1 MISVRCPL
9 NHFDSYPSSIITLPS
24 EVSIMKRVVFMVLV
38 AIAAVILLSAC
49 PSVAKTRSLVG
60 TWNLSVI
67 KSESE
72 TFTAFM
78 QITTHEKGNLSGY
91 LGNRQYS
98 GNYGTISG
106 TTSKDKISFLYSSSE
121 GGETI
126 QFTGKFD
133 SDGMTGTATVSI
145 NSSGESGP
153 YNWTAH
159 R

>member
-1 MISVRCPL
+1 
-9 NHFDSYPSSIITLPS
+9 
-24 EVSIMKRVVFMVLV
+24 MKRVAFMLLI
-38 AIAAVILLSAC
+38 AIAVVILLSGC

-91 LGNRQYS
+91 LGNHEGY

-106 TTSKDKISFLYSSSE
+106 TTSKDNISFLYSSSQ

-133 SDGMTGTATVSI
+133 SVGMTGSATVYI
-145 NSSGESGP
+145 NASYKSGP
-153 YNWTAH
+153 HDWTAQ
-159 R
+159 RTE

>member
-1 MISVRCPL
+1 
-9 NHFDSYPSSIITLPS
+9 
-24 EVSIMKRVVFMVLV
+24 MKRVTFMLLI
-38 AIAAVILLSAC
+38 AIAVVILLSAC

-91 LGNRQYS
+91 LGNDE
-98 GNYGTISG
+98 NYGTISG
-106 TTSKDKISFLYSSSE
+106 TTSKDNISFLYSSYE

-133 SDGMTGTATVSI
+133 SVGMTGTATVCI
-145 NSSGESGP
+145 NSSYKSGP
-153 YNWTAH
+153 HDWTAQ
-159 R
+159 RTE